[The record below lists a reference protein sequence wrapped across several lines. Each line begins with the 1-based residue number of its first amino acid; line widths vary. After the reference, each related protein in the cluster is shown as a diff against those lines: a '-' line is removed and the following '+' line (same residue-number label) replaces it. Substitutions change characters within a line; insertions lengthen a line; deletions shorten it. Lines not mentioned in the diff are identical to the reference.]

1 MQPKNHLLHMKE
13 KKLPDSYVVDR
24 RLKSYPTEIGSI
36 NFKVDDGAG
45 SMAGAGGATY
55 SGI

>member
-1 MQPKNHLLHMKE
+1 MKE

-36 NFKVDDGAG
+36 NFKVDDIELFKKNKT
-45 SMAGAGGATY
+45 SKLKNY
-55 SGI
+55 